1 MEYLYRD
8 RKNIVLFRNE
18 ISDV

>member
-1 MEYLYRD
+1 MEYLYHD
-8 RKNIVLFRNE
+8 HKNIALFRNE

>member
-8 RKNIVLFRNE
+8 RKNIALFRNE